1 MLAPIGSGAILG
13 GLKPGLGWQGLIF
26 RAGKLSGLLNAMQ
39 LALSFFVVSLLL
51 LVDEGGARGRIT
63 ITRLIGGRQWIGQMF
78 LELLPENGVR
88 RLVLCKRILGKLSRP
103 LWCGQVWTEDAHT
116 DMTLG
121 RRPFLLL
128 LRIFCGVEATREEAL
143 AAHRRKD
150 VFEVQVRVGCDG
162 FLFTTGRLII
172 RFFFR
177 WLVEDG
183 SFGQLGPDV
192 GLLLSLNLPIV
203 ILRLQL
209 RRLLLS
215 LPESLVVDSTV
226 RDGSC

>member
-1 MLAPIGSGAILG
+1 
-13 GLKPGLGWQGLIF
+13 
-26 RAGKLSGLLNAMQ
+26 MQ
-39 LALSFFVVSLLL
+39 LALSFLVVSLLL
-51 LVDEGGARGRIT
+51 LVDEGRARGRIT
-63 ITRLIGGRQWIGQMF
+63 ITRLICGRQWIGQMF
-78 LELLPENGVR
+78 LEFLPENGVR
-88 RLVLCKRILGKLSRP
+88 RLVLCKRILGKLSRS
-103 LWCGQVWTEDAHT
+103 LWRGQVWTEDAHT

-150 VFEVQVRVGCDG
+150 VFEVQVRVGRDG